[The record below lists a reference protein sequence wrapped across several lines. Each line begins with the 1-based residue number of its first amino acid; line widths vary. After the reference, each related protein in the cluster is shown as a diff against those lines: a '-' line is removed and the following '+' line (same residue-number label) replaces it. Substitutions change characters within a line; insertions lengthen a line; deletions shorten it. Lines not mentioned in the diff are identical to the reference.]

1 MSEER
6 RKCPW
11 CQKLITPQKDEEG
24 NLYCPNCQNYIE
36 RKTSSG
42 KTVKVLQPE
51 EVAHPSPQEEEAV
64 ESELED
70 VIPASELG
78 IDDTLEVVS
87 VEEASA
93 RCPIIIERWEWRQ
106 SQFRDEE
113 GRQREYASMEC
124 VDKEGR
130 RFVWNTSAWQP
141 CHKLRVAEKEGKKR
155 ILVRKIEYDMRG
167 GRPVNIRIR

>member
-1 MSEER
+1 MSEEKR

-11 CQKLITPQKDEEG
+11 CQKFIIPSKDEEG
-24 NLYCPNCQNYIE
+24 NLLCPECRNYIVL
-36 RKTSSG
+36 KSG
-42 KTVKVLQPE
+42 DHTVEVRRPE
-51 EVAHPSPQEEEAV
+51 DVAATPQEEAAEL
-64 ESELED
+64 ESED